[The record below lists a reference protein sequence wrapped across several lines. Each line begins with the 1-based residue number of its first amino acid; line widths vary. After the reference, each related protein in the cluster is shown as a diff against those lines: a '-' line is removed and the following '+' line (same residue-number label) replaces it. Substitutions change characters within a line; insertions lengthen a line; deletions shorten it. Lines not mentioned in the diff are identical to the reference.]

1 METTPEQTRR
11 SARKTSGL
19 DRRWALA
26 AVAVPLVAVCLGGAT
41 EKWAEGIVLV
51 LVGLLVFVRPP
62 RSSFGPILDLLALVL
77 LLLASTAF
85 LPARWFF
92 ETAWRAALVN
102 DFSVTLPTTLSPQP
116 WVSLQCLLS
125 LLGAVVWLYY
135 LSGLRTEPRD
145 MRSQM
150 RLFAFGVIGLALLFI
165 ALHAAHIAP
174 RFWHNERTFGPFPNR
189 NQTAD
194 FLALGGIVVLACAS
208 DDIRN
213 RSYRAIVW
221 IAGFVVVIGAIVINY
236 SRAGILLLVGGS
248 GVWLGL
254 LALRKGSAAR
264 FAVGISVLLAL
275 VAVLLLFGGETLER
289 FHLRGTGTGMSK
301 DFRWLIFR
309 DAFDLIRAS
318 PWCGIGLG
326 NFEPIFAI
334 FRNAAFGDARARHP
348 ESDWI
353 WLWSELGWVA
363 VCTVVV
369 AAVILLWRAFP
380 RREVR
385 NFRFYLA
392 GAVAALLFALHGVFD
407 VSAHRIGT
415 AFSALFLLGAVF
427 PRPLDRSSPVIAF
440 IARLLALGLVA
451 VGATWTYSACHQQPF
466 PGSLGAEILR
476 QEAIVANRN
485 RNVDEAALLAS
496 RALEWTPL
504 DWQLYFVR
512 AVATA
517 NQGKIE
523 PALDDFRRARFL
535 EPNAYEVPLEEGK
548 VWAAIAPRLALMAWR
563 EALRRAGPDR
573 AEAYAQMF
581 RHAEHANPNL
591 ISALEAL
598 SHAHRE
604 LVLIYLSRLRDEP
617 FNRAISELLKRDP
630 DLSTLNADQRTQ
642 LITLWSERG
651 DLEKLSTIVEQH
663 PDWLAAASTG
673 LAKYK
678 ADHHD
683 YRGATELV
691 LRFGRRPTL
700 PHLSTAGNAS
710 ELQKTIASDPTNYAA
725 GYALY
730 RNYREEHRVDDALDV
745 LRHFTALPR
754 PPAYFYFLEAE
765 CWGERGDWERAWT
778 AYQKFE
784 TAFRR

>member
-1 METTPEQTRR
+1 METPEQAQR
-11 SARKTSGL
+11 SARKTNGR
-19 DRRWALA
+19 DRPWALA
-26 AVAVPLVAVCLGGAT
+26 AVAVPLIAVFLGGAT
-41 EKWAEGIVLV
+41 EKWAEGIALV
-51 LVGLLVFVRPP
+51 LIGLLVFAKPP
-62 RSSFGPILDLLALVL
+62 RSSFGPILDSLAL
-77 LLLASTAF
+77 LLLLSASVAF

-92 ETAWRAALVN
+92 EPAWRAALMN
-102 DFSVTLPTTLSPQP
+102 DFSVALPTTLSPQP
-116 WVSLQCLLS
+116 WVSLQCLVS
-125 LLGAVVWLYY
+125 LLGAIVWLYY
-135 LSGLRTEPRD
+135 LSGARTEPRD
-145 MRSQM
+145 MRTQL
-150 RLFAFGVIGLALLFI
+150 RLFSAGVIALALLFI

-221 IAGFVVVIGAIVINY
+221 IAGLVAIIGAIVINY
-236 SRAGILLLVGGS
+236 SRAGVLLLVGGS

-275 VAVLLLFGGETLER
+275 AAVLLLFGGETLER
-289 FHLRGTGTGMSK
+289 FHLRGTGTGMSQ

-309 DAFDLIRAS
+309 DAFDLIRAA
-318 PWCGIGLG
+318 PWCGIALG
-326 NFEPIFAI
+326 NFEPVFAI
-334 FRNAAFGDARARHP
+334 FRNAAFGDGRARHP

-353 WLWSELGWVA
+353 WLWSELGWLA
-363 VCTVVV
+363 VLVVIV
-369 AAVILLWRAFP
+369 AAILLLWRAFP

-392 GAVAALLFALHGVFD
+392 GAVAALLFALHGAFD

-415 AFSALFLLGAVF
+415 AFSALFLLGVVL
-427 PRPLDRSSPVIAF
+427 PRPLARPSRIIAVV
-440 IARLLALGLVA
+440 ARLVALGLLA
-451 VGATWTYSACHQQPF
+451 VGGTWTYSAWRQHPF

-476 QEAIVANRN
+476 QQAIVANRD
-485 RNVDEAALLAS
+485 RNVDEAVSLVS
-496 RALEWTPL
+496 HALEWTPL

-512 AVATA
+512 AVAEA
-517 NQGKIE
+517 NQGTIE
-523 PALDDFRRARFL
+523 PALSDFRRARFL

-548 VWAAIAPRLALMAWR
+548 VWAAIAPRLALTAWR

-591 ISALEAL
+591 ISALEGL
-598 SHAHRE
+598 SRAHRE
-604 LVLIYLSRLRDEP
+604 LVFIYLSRLRGEP
-617 FNRAISELLKRDP
+617 FNRAIAELLERDP
-630 DLSTLNADQRTQ
+630 DLSTLSGDQRTQ
-642 LITLWSERG
+642 LIALWSERG
-651 DLEKLSTIVEQH
+651 DLEKLSAVVEQH
-663 PDWLAAASTG
+663 ADWLPAASAG

-683 YRGATELV
+683 YRGATELA

-700 PHLSTAGNAS
+700 PQIAARGDVG

-730 RNYREEHRVDDALDV
+730 RGYRELHRIDDALEV
-745 LRHFTALPR
+745 VRHFSALPR

-765 CWGERGDWERAWT
+765 CWSERGDWERAWS

-784 TAFRR
+784 SAFRR